1 MLDRFERKLEGAVG
15 DAFARLFRSE
25 VVPQEI
31 EAALKRAATDGIQKL
46 DGGYLLAPN
55 NFVVT
60 IGASDHERLTNDRE
74 LTERVFARHLAE
86 YITEQGWQTY
96 AAVRVHFDMSDELHT
111 GQFRAR
117 GTVDPDVAPQSG
129 AVWPVARTGQPD
141 QAKHSADAHP
151 QPAPELEENQQ
162 SGAASMTPQRD
173 AVRSI
178 GRHLFGSRRGRSHE
192 ETGYPAA
199 YRSGSRGRAT
209 SEPQGEST
217 YYDPDYG
224 EPVYDD
230 LDFASEK
237 ADPAEAPVPP
247 APPIHRRTT
256 QWSHHALTAVLEL
269 GDGSGRS
276 LTLRR
281 GATVIGRGQDA
292 QFRVPDTGVS
302 RRHAEIRWDGQL
314 ALLSDLK
321 STNGTTVNGSPI
333 TVWQLADGD
342 VIRVGHSEIIVRIN

>member
-1 MLDRFERKLEGAVG
+1 MGMLDRFERKLEGAVG
-15 DAFARLFRSE
+15 DAFARLFRSA

-31 EAALKRAATDGIQKL
+31 ESALQRSATDGVQEL

-55 NFVVT
+55 NYVVT

-86 YITEQGWQTY
+86 FITEQGWQTY

-111 GQFRAR
+111 GQFRAS
-117 GTVDPDVAPQSG
+117 GIIDPDVAPQSG
-129 AVWPVARTGQPD
+129 AVWPVA
-141 QAKHSADAHP
+141 ASN
-151 QPAPELEENQQ
+151 QPASIQESPEGNQQ
-162 SGAASMTPQRD
+162 SGAGSMTPQRD

-178 GRHLFGSRRGRSHE
+178 GRHLFGTRRGRSHE
-192 ETGYPAA
+192 ETAYPSA
-199 YRSGSRGRAT
+199 YRSGSKGQSA
-209 SEPQGEST
+209 SESHGESA

-224 EPVYDD
+224 EPIYDD
-230 LDFASEK
+230 LDFAEESF
-237 ADPAEAPVPP
+237 DQQPEAASPPV
-247 APPIHRRTT
+247 HRRPT
-256 QWSHHALTAVLEL
+256 QWTRQALTAVLEL

-276 LTLRR
+276 LTMRK